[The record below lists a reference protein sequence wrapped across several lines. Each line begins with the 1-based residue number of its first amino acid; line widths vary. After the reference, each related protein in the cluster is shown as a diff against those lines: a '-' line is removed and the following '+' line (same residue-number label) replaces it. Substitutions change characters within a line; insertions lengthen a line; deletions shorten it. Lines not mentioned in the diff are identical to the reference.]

1 MAYAAPVAIG
11 DGAWI
16 GANVTIMPGVT
27 IGAGAVVGAGSVVT
41 RDVPAHT
48 TVAGVPA
55 RFLRSIAED
64 EFTNEDEKPPPVAAS
79 KACMNDSEDINGNDR
94 SQ

>member
-1 MAYAAPVAIG
+1 MAYAAPVEIG

-16 GANVTIMPGVT
+16 GANVTIMPGIT

-41 RDVPAHT
+41 KDVPAQS

-55 RFLRSIAED
+55 KVLRYILD
-64 EFTNEDEKPPPVAAS
+64 EEYTDDEKEQILGTG
-79 KACMNDSEDINGNDR
+79 KACMSNGK
-94 SQ
+94 